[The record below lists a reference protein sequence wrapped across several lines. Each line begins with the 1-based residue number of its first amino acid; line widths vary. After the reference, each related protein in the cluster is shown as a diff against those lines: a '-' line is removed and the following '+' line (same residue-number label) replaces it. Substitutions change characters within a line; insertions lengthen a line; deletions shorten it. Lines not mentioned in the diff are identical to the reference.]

1 MLCRHPIRLYT
12 GSHLT
17 YLLGKHVSSEVAKS
31 KLEATILTVDKDLDS
46 DQCVRSN
53 WTIVRKWCAHD
64 VGSPQEA
71 VSRLQEQR

>member
-1 MLCRHPIRLYT
+1 M
-12 GSHLT
+12 
-17 YLLGKHVSSEVAKS
+17 SSKVAKS

-53 WTIVRKWCAHD
+53 WTIVREWCAHD
-64 VGSPQEA
+64 VGLPQEA